1 MAHSK
6 RFLLKVVGGGVG
18 GTVYSQQS
26 VVCME
31 EKKLAGVCFALVKR
45 GASMKQKE
53 FRK

>member
-6 RFLLKVVGGGVG
+6 RFLLKVGGGG
-18 GTVYSQQS
+18 ETVYSQQS
-26 VVCME
+26 AVCME

-45 GASMKQKE
+45 GAAMKQKE